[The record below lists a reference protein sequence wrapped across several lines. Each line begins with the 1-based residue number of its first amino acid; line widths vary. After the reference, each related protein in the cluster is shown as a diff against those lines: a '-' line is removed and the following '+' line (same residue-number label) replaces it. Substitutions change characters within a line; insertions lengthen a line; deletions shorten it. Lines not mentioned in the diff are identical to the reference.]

1 MNKPVFW
8 IVLMASLM
16 VACGSSAPK
25 PGRGPQERLHRCP
38 SPRPEVCTMDYN
50 PVCAAI
56 GDEAQ
61 TFSNGCSAC
70 SDKKVKGFYL
80 GACPEAPAADTED
93 APAPDE
99 SENEAEDEPGNS

>member
-8 IVLMASLM
+8 IMLMASLM

-25 PGRGPQERLHRCP
+25 PGRGPQEQLHRCP

-56 GDEAQ
+56 GDETQ

-70 SDKKVKGFYL
+70 SNKKVKGFYL
-80 GACPEAPAADTED
+80 GACPEPTQDAAAKPGADDT
-93 APAPDE
+93 PDE
-99 SENEAEDEPGNS
+99 NPGGNENS